1 MIGIAGV
8 SKTRERIRFVWLRV
22 VVFSLLNRRR
32 VTPLY
37 MQEDP
42 GRSTE
47 SRGWLIQ
54 VSASVSSFLS
64 YNASLYNHGGLLPWA
79 LNRLRAL
86 GLYAL
91 SVKRH
96 LLGFLGLQYR

>member
-1 MIGIAGV
+1 MTRQQTSFAYV
-8 SKTRERIRFVWLRV
+8 SSFCLL
-22 VVFSLLNRRR
+22 SLNRRR

-37 MQEDP
+37 TQEDP

-64 YNASLYNHGGLLPWA
+64 YNASLYNHGGLLSCA

-86 GLYAL
+86 GL
-91 SVKRH
+91 
-96 LLGFLGLQYR
+96 